1 MGISPAP
8 LVSASRAAGGPGPLG
23 ARRILA
29 PGGSGAGRS
38 ILAGNWSW
46 SERTAGGAAAA
57 SEIPSGGGDS
67 SIAGFLFFFSP
78 PPRLLLRLGPWCSPT
93 GSPAP
98 LSCETGCGEGSWIL
112 VCRLLVP
119 TQVSLLSMEEDID
132 TRKIN
137 NSFLRDHSYATE
149 GNASPAA
156 FRRWGRGASCGSPGS
171 AGSWAPSGGDS
182 SGPGAGAGAR
192 PAGAAA
198 GAPHI
203 HPGSARR
210 ARRSAAGGPGAHG
223 S

>member
-1 MGISPAP
+1 MGISLAP
-8 LVSASRAAGGPGPLG
+8 LVSAAGAAGGTSPLG

-29 PGGSGAGRS
+29 PEAAEAGAASSLGIGAGLSAPREEPPQPRRS
-38 ILAGNWSW
+38 RV
-46 SERTAGGAAAA
+46 EEVTA
-57 SEIPSGGGDS
+57 PLP
-67 SIAGFLFFFSP
+67 GFYFFFSP

-156 FRRWGRGASCGSPGS
+156 FRRWGWEQVEDRRAPRA
-171 AGSWAPSGGDS
+171 AGRVVAEIP

-192 PAGAAA
+192 LSGPATRASQ
-198 GAPHI
+198 I
-203 HPGSARR
+203 RLGSAR
-210 ARRSAAGGPGAHG
+210 
-223 S
+223 